1 MIYIKRKLKLFF
13 KERNNF
19 NKKFSQNKRKFSFR
33 EKTSNFFVYKEIFN
47 IIKDAQLK
55 MIKIFKDYENCFLN
69 FVDKKYEKE
78 LYELEKDFNEIIG
91 NKEDFKISQEFFI
104 DSKKQI
110 KCKINLIIDEI
121 ENEFTKYLLV

>member
-1 MIYIKRKLKLFF
+1 
-13 KERNNF
+13 
-19 NKKFSQNKRKFSFR
+19 
-33 EKTSNFFVYKEIFN
+33 
-47 IIKDAQLK
+47 

-78 LYELEKDFNEIIG
+78 LYELEKDFNEIID